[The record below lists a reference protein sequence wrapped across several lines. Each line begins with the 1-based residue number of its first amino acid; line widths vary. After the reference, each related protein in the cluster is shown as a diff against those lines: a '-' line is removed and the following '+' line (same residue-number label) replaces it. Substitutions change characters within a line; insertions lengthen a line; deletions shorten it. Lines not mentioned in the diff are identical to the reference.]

1 MNVSKLGMVVVIG
14 VLVGAVSACGSDKP
28 QVAPELDGA
37 IPGDGS
43 VGLDGGGGDVDG
55 GGSDVDGGGSDVD
68 GGGGVDA
75 GLPEACTTPGAI
87 ESVPCGM
94 CGTVDRFC
102 TAELVWAY
110 GVCGGES
117 GVCLP
122 GTTSTESCGMC
133 GARPTRCTAS
143 CTWESAGECGGE
155 GSCAPGTRTRSG
167 AGCGAGETRELLC
180 SDMCNFEPVSACMA
194 DACPTPGALE
204 QEPCGMCGVR
214 DRFCNASNVWEYGI
228 CSGEGVCM
236 PGTMGTESCGMC
248 GTQTT
253 RCTDT
258 CTWTTFGACMAEGSC
273 MPGTTTRT
281 SAGCG
286 AGQTRVL
293 RCSAACGFTEEV
305 SPCSSA
311 RNVDV
316 TLLLEQ
322 AGSNSSEV
330 TADLPTLTSRCIMPL
345 LALSGVNV
353 GVSYFADFPISPYG
367 SAGSGF
373 PTTMADRPFEGGIE
387 PTGSASA
394 IATEVMSRPSFS
406 GGDAPEAT
414 VEALAI
420 LGGSPL
426 PSSATGLSCSVGRAA
441 GGCWRSSA
449 ARVVVMHTDSP
460 IHNGP
465 NPTGTGLYSPYTGI
479 TPAPAQWPAVRDALR
494 ASGTT
499 LIVLDSASPSPAPAQ
514 FDAMLTDLGQPLTD
528 RLDISTT
535 SAVGTA
541 CDAVVAR
548 VRAIAGL

>member
-1 MNVSKLGMVVVIG
+1 MNVSKLGMVGVVG

-28 QVAPELDGA
+28 GGAPELDGA

-55 GGSDVDGGGSDVD
+55 GGGDVD
-68 GGGGVDA
+68 GGGGFDA
-75 GLPEACTTPGAI
+75 GPPEACTTPGAI

-94 CGTVDRFC
+94 CGTVERFC
-102 TAELVWAY
+102 TAELTWAY
-110 GVCGGES
+110 GTCGGES

-133 GARPTRCTAS
+133 GARPTRCNAA
-143 CTWESAGECGGE
+143 CTWESAGDCGGE

-180 SDMCNFEPVSACMA
+180 SDVCNFEPVSACMA
-194 DACPTPGALE
+194 DGCPTPGALE

-214 DRFCNASNVWEYGI
+214 DRFCNASRVWEYGT

-236 PGTMGTESCGMC
+236 PGTTGTESCGMC

-258 CTWTTFGACMAEGSC
+258 CTWATFGACTGEGAC
-273 MPGTTTRT
+273 MPGATTRT

-316 TLLLEQ
+316 TIMLEET
-322 AGSNSSEV
+322 GSNRSSI
-330 TADLPTLTSRCIMPL
+330 TADLPTITTRCIMPL
-345 LALSGVNV
+345 LALGGVNV
-353 GVSYFADFPISPYG
+353 GISYFGDFPVDPYG
-367 SAGSGF
+367 
-373 PTTMADRPFEGGIE
+373 TTTDRPFEGGIE

-394 IATEVMSRPSFS
+394 IASELTMRPVFS
-406 GGDAPEAT
+406 GGDEPEAT
-414 VEALAI
+414 VEALSV
-420 LGGSPL
+420 LTGGAL
-426 PSSATGLSCSVGRAA
+426 PMSAVSLSCSVGRVA
-441 GGCWRSSA
+441 GGCWRSGAS
-449 ARVVVMHTDSP
+449 RVVVMHTDSTA
-460 IHNGP
+460 HNGP
-465 NPTGTGLYSPYTGI
+465 DPGGLGLYSPYSGI
-479 TPAPAQWPAVRDALR
+479 TPLPARWPAVRDALV

-499 LIVLDSASPSPAPAQ
+499 LIFLDSASFDPARQ
-514 FDAMLTDLGQPLTD
+514 YDTMLTALGQPLTD
-528 RLDISTT
+528 HHVVPGSTQ
-535 SAVGTA
+535 VGTA
-541 CDAVVAR
+541 CDAIVAR

>member
-1 MNVSKLGMVVVIG
+1 MNVSKLGMVGVVS
-14 VLVGAVSACGSDKP
+14 VLVAVVSACGSDKP
-28 QVAPELDGA
+28 RGAPELDGA
-37 IPGDGS
+37 ITGDGS
-43 VGLDGGGGDVDG
+43 VDVDGGLEVDGGGGDVDG
-55 GGSDVDGGGSDVD
+55 G
-68 GGGGVDA
+68 VDA
-75 GLPEACTTPGAI
+75 GPPEACPTAGAI

-102 TAELVWAY
+102 TAELTWAY
-110 GVCGGES
+110 GTCEGES
-117 GVCLP
+117 GVCMP
-122 GTTSTESCGMC
+122 GTTSSESCGMC
-133 GARPTRCTAS
+133 GSRPTRCTAA

-180 SDMCNFEPVSACMA
+180 SDTCSFEPVSACMA

-204 QEPCGMCGVR
+204 QEPCGMCGTR
-214 DRFCNASNVWEYGI
+214 DRFCNASRVWEYGT
-228 CSGEGVCM
+228 CTGEGVCM
-236 PGTMGTESCGMC
+236 PGTTGSESCGMC

-258 CTWTTFGACMAEGSC
+258 CTWATFGACTGEGGC

-281 SAGCG
+281 GAGCA

-293 RCSAACGFTEEV
+293 RCDAACGYTEEV

-322 AGSNSSEV
+322 AGSNSPAV
-330 TADLPTLTSRCIMPL
+330 TADLPTITTRCIMPL

-353 GVSYFADFPISPYG
+353 GVSYFADFPVATYG
-367 SAGSGF
+367 GTG
-373 PTTMADRPFEGGIE
+373 DRPFEGGIE

-394 IATEVMSRPSFS
+394 IAAELMSRPSF
-406 GGDAPEAT
+406 GGSDAPEAT
-414 VEALAI
+414 VEALSVLA
-420 LGGSPL
+420 GGAL
-426 PSSATGLSCSVGRAA
+426 PSTAAGLSCSVGRAA

-449 ARVVVMHTDSP
+449 ARVVVVHTDSP

-465 NPTGTGLYSPYTGI
+465 DPAGPGLYSPYTGI

-494 ASGTT
+494 TSDTT
-499 LIVLDSASPSPAPAQ
+499 VVFLDSDASSPAPSQ
-514 FDAMLTDLGQPLTD
+514 YDEMLTDLGQPLSDHHYTATSTD
-528 RLDISTT
+528 
-535 SAVGTA
+535 VGTA
-541 CDAVVAR
+541 CDAIVAR